1 LRRTVC
7 IITGRRRQM
16 FYTVEGAVKATGL
29 EKARILSALESGRMP
44 GMRNLFG
51 EWQIE
56 DRDLRSA
63 YPALTKSR
71 PASAPRDGALEAGIA
86 AIIERAG
93 DTLRGEP
100 DEAEDPGPPRL
111 PPAPAL
117 AIRPGAFAAAG
128 AFAAPAQQ
136 SLLDW
141 RPPGHPEIRIDGAE
155 RLSPRPAQG
164 TRAGLVLGA
173 ILGILGMGTI
183 LGWLS
188 LERGAPP
195 RAAPAIRSSAAVSD
209 SNIAPVPE
217 KPRSV
222 QEKPRETAVRALD
235 TDKLNKDKIAS
246 LIAGAPAR
254 RAEAV
259 QAAPQRPARISAIAP
274 HSTGS
279 LPLAT
284 VDRAAGPQAKPTPF
298 PETRPI
304 TVEGW
309 TVLDVVGRTAVL
321 EGPDGVRRVARGE
334 SVPGLG
340 RVLTIVRWGGR
351 WIVATSRGLVSTP

>member
-1 LRRTVC
+1 
-7 IITGRRRQM
+7 M

-29 EKARILSALESGRMP
+29 EKAKILSALESGQVP

-63 YPALTKSR
+63 YPALMKGR
-71 PASAPRDGALEAGIA
+71 PASAPPDGALEAGIA

-93 DTLRGEP
+93 DALRGEP
-100 DEAEDPGPPRL
+100 DEAQDPGPPRL
-111 PPAPAL
+111 PPAPEL

-128 AFAAPAQQ
+128 AGAAPAEQ

-141 RPPGHPEIRIDGAE
+141 RPPAHPQIRIDGGE
-155 RLSPRPAQG
+155 RLSPSPAQG
-164 TRAGLVLGA
+164 THAGLVLGA

-188 LERGAPP
+188 LERGASP
-195 RAAPAIRSSAAVSD
+195 RAVPAIRSSVAVPD
-209 SNIAPVPE
+209 SNIASLPE

-222 QEKPRETAVRALD
+222 PDKPRETAVRALD

-254 RAEAV
+254 RADAV
-259 QAAPQRPARISAIAP
+259 QAAPQRPARISPTAQHA
-274 HSTGS
+274 TGS
-279 LPLAT
+279 LPPTA
-284 VDRAAGPQAKPTPF
+284 VDRAAAPSAKAMPF
-298 PETRPI
+298 PETRPV

-309 TVLDVVGRTAVL
+309 TVLDVVGKTAIL